1 MTRNAIR
8 TGVLFAIIAAV
19 AFGLTAPIIAWAGKG
34 LGPLTTAAL
43 LYAGAALA
51 AGAFQL
57 GRRTGE
63 HRLQRSDAR
72 RIIAIA
78 VAGAAIGP
86 TLLAWGL
93 LALSGV
99 PALRQFGLAL
109 LSGIAGAVL
118 LTPLALRRP

>member
-1 MTRNAIR
+1 GERSDRANRHGADHPVDAHAEERCFVSGAARYPREVTRNAIR

-72 RIIAIA
+72 RII
-78 VAGAAIGP
+78 
-86 TLLAWGL
+86 
-93 LALSGV
+93 
-99 PALRQFGLAL
+99 
-109 LSGIAGAVL
+109 
-118 LTPLALRRP
+118 